1 MVTLLLKNHWMI
13 GDCSIQNGTNI
24 LYAAVG
30 MSFVRNRSIGATVHI
45 VNACLQVLNA
55 FVAMKWIAL

>member
-1 MVTLLLKNHWMI
+1 MLLGGCL
-13 GDCSIQNGTNI
+13 IQNGTN
-24 LYAAVG
+24 ATVG
-30 MSFVRNRSIGATVHI
+30 MIFVCNCSIGATVDI

>member
-1 MVTLLLKNHWMI
+1 MTLLLKNHQML

-24 LYAAVG
+24 FYAAVG
-30 MSFVRNRSIGATVHI
+30 IIFVCNHSIGATVDI

>member
-1 MVTLLLKNHWMI
+1 ML

-24 LYAAVG
+24 FYAAVG
-30 MSFVRNRSIGATVHI
+30 MIFVCNRSIGATVHI